1 MKKIF
6 LAVIAVLFPLFCIA
20 RTDAPASLKVMSYNI
35 RNSHAQ
41 DGTNSWQFRAP
52 ASGVMLDAQKPD
64 IFGLQEAKY
73 DQVKFLEQGLEDYK
87 NVGVGREDGKKEGE
101 HMSIFYNTK
110 KIALLKWGTFWLSET
125 PGEPSKGW
133 DAACIR
139 TATWAVMKEKKSG
152 KKFLFINTHIDHR
165 GELAQK
171 NGVDLIVE
179 RAKELN
185 KEEMPVVIT
194 GDFNVLPDNPCL
206 SSIRE
211 YAKSARETA
220 AKTDDEAS
228 FNGWGKASEQI
239 DYIWY
244 RGFSSCSEFE
254 THKKPYL
261 DRAFISDH
269 FPVIATLF
277 F

>member
-1 MKKIF
+1 MKKF
-6 LAVIAVLFPLFCIA
+6 LFAIVAVLIPLVNQA
-20 RTDAPASLKVMSYNI
+20 KTEVPASLKVMSYNI

-41 DGTNSWQFRAP
+41 DGSNSWMFRAP
-52 ASGVMLDAQKPD
+52 ASGVMLDTQRPD

-87 NVGVGREDGKKEGE
+87 NVGVGRDDGKKEGE

-125 PGEPSKGW
+125 PDEPSKGW
-133 DAACIR
+133 DAACRR
-139 TATWAVMKEKKSG
+139 TATWAIMKEKKSG

-171 NGVDLIVE
+171 NGIALIVE
-179 RAKELN
+179 KAKELN
-185 KEEMPVVIT
+185 KEDLPVVIT

-206 SSIRE
+206 DSIKE
-211 YAKSARETA
+211 YAKNAREMA
-220 AKTDDEAS
+220 AKSDNEDS
-228 FNGWGKASEQI
+228 FNGWGRASEQI

-261 DRAFISDH
+261 DRTFISDH